1 MHFRK
6 PYILIAIFVI
16 TSVACSCGALNQI
29 IDRLPIVGNNS
40 GQIEKTLESLPF
52 PQLTTEEALPPV
64 QTEDADDAPINPQD
78 LTGIN
83 SYQSELT
90 IRLDGIDQNSIPV
103 NELIVFFQQVNKEQ
117 NSLHLK
123 STTESSGELLQ
134 QNFEF
139 FKIGATSYFVNMD
152 PNVVGNRCTLMSSS
166 DDTDNQY
173 YSSEMTSPE
182 TIFQDVEKGDLLE
195 SNVVVNGVVVDHYQ
209 VKNASLNGS
218 LLSITAG
225 EVWISREGGF
235 AVRFQAEGEGETT
248 SFVNGNTITGKTTWN
263 YELTQVNQLTEIALS
278 QECVDAAEASK
289 TGIPIP
295 DSATE
300 KSTFGGLTSFSSLQ
314 SLMELS
320 AYYQEILPTLG
331 FTPQDISEIESLVI
345 LAYKKDGKTYSII
358 ITPGDNEGSTVLI
371 SFE

>member
-1 MHFRK
+1 MHSRK

-16 TSVACSCGALNQI
+16 TSVACSCGTLNQI

-52 PQLTTEEALPPV
+52 PQLATEVISPA
-64 QTEDADDAPINPQD
+64 QSDGDDEVPNIPQD

-90 IRLDGIDQNSIPV
+90 ISLDGIDQNSIPV
-103 NELIVFFQQVNKEQ
+103 NESIVFFQEVIKEQ
-117 NSLHLK
+117 NALHLK
-123 STTESSGELLQ
+123 STTESNGELLQ

-152 PNVVGNRCTLMSSS
+152 PNVGGNRCTLMSSS

-195 SNVVVNGVVVDHYQ
+195 SNMVVNGVAVDRYQ

-225 EVWISREGGF
+225 DVWISREGGF
-235 AVRFQAEGEGETT
+235 VVRFQAEGEGETT

-263 YELTQVNQLTEIALS
+263 YELTQVNQLREIVLS

-300 KSTFGGLTSFSSLQ
+300 KSTFGGLTSFSSPQ
-314 SLMELS
+314 SPLELS

-331 FTPQDISEIESLVI
+331 FTPQDFSETESLAI